1 MPQVIEI
8 TGSTGSGTYDVYL
21 CDITLTYCFLISGA
35 TSIPPTVSFELPS
48 SLPNPNSPPTT
59 ISFDG
64 STSVIVKLVD
74 TATLCEKFMLYNCGE
89 PPTTT
94 TTTTI

>member
-1 MPQVIEI
+1 MSQVIEI
-8 TGSTGSGTYDVYL
+8 TNVNGSGTYDVYL

-48 SLPNPNSPPTT
+48 SLPNPNSPPAT
-59 ISFDG
+59 ITFDG
-64 STSVIVKLVD
+64 ATSVIVKIVD
-74 TATLCEKFMLYNCGE
+74 TSTGCEKFMVYDCGE